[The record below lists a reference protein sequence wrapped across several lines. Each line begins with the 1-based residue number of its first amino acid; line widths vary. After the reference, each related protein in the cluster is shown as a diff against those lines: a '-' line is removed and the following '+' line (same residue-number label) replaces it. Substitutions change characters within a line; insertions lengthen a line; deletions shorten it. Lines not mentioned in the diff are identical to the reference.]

1 MAMTKYAIP
10 TIIIAAA
17 LVAGMFAF
25 MPVEKATAVH
35 TTIQGTQMTQS
46 SSLFL
51 DMMDQVIDCTSD
63 AAFIVHYT
71 IAELANGDD
80 VTITHDTAGDN
91 IAILLLFEIEAG
103 GEGVD
108 GVSGTVAGEAGE
120 IILFDSSV
128 EADGFI
134 GLVTTSGATASCED

>member
-1 MAMTKYAIP
+1 MTKYTIP

-35 TTIQGTQMTQS
+35 TTISGTQMTQS
-46 SSLFL
+46 SSLFEGTL
-51 DMMDQVIDCTSD
+51 TGVIDCTSD

-71 IAELANGDD
+71 IAEVPTAND
-80 VTITHDTAGDN
+80 VTIVAAGTDIVLTFVVN
-91 IAILLLFEIEAG
+91 AA

-108 GVSGTVAGEAGE
+108 GVSGTLAGEADE
-120 IILFDSSV
+120 IITFDSSS
-128 EADGFI
+128 ATSDGFI
-134 GLVTTSGATASCED
+134 GLVTTSGATASCEN